1 MKISETVP
9 KGFNA
14 VNFFRKIKNKISKE
28 TYGLTNDQ
36 IKEYY
41 KDANKDAFLI
51 RLKKLKKS
59 LISSRT
65 NFNNIYPYPNNFA
78 IVGAKCACSNK

>member
-1 MKISETVP
+1 MKISDTVP

-14 VNFFRKIKNKISKE
+14 VNFLRKIKNKISKE

-51 RLKKLKKS
+51 RLEEAKKK
-59 LISSRT
+59 
-65 NFNNIYPYPNNFA
+65 FN
-78 IVGAKCACSNK
+78 K

>member
-1 MKISETVP
+1 MKISETVT

-14 VNFFRKIKNKISKE
+14 VSFFRKIKNKISKE

-51 RLKKLKKS
+51 RLEEAKKK
-59 LISSRT
+59 
-65 NFNNIYPYPNNFA
+65 FN
-78 IVGAKCACSNK
+78 K